1 MVTEFRINRQHF
13 VRSGGETRLTSQGR
27 TVRLGVSSSA
37 CPGCGNAVDQSHR
50 GVGFA
55 PTRSGTGRCPACR
68 EGLGWVA
75 ECRNRVTAKRS
86 FGHRRRRVL
95 TPAPAHHAAQGF
107 VTLVWLLA
115 RVKPNKLHRALQTA
129 PVPGALA
136 ALLPDEALAGENY
149 RDPGL
154 SLVELSQPLR
164 RSYPPF
170 QARRSASSLPADRRA
185 WQPKCPGRPARL
197 GLSTRCDAAG
207 TVRTADDGSDR
218 YDLR

>member
-75 ECRNRVTAKRS
+75 ECRNRVTAKLS

-136 ALLPDEALAGENY
+136 ALLPDEALAGEK
-149 RDPGL
+149 L
-154 SLVELSQPLR
+154 SGP
-164 RSYPPF
+164 RSV
-170 QARRSASSLPADRRA
+170 ARRAVAAASSVVPALSSTSASVIVACRSPGAAAKVSRA
-185 WQPKCPGRPARL
+185 ACSARSIDTL
-197 GLSTRCDAAG
+197 
-207 TVRTADDGSDR
+207 
-218 YDLR
+218 